1 VTSPPT
7 QHKPCRETGCRSL
20 AGNSG
25 LQPVFFS
32 RPRLPRWLGAAL
44 LVLALACL
52 GGCVTLK
59 PPAEFFELTPES
71 PANKAMQTRFFETGN
86 ERELLSAAAAVL
98 QDLGFQVEDVE
109 RDIGLLKAV
118 KERSAR
124 EHGQD
129 ISRFLV
135 GLVTFCYVRLTT
147 DFHQKISAVL
157 VARPVD
163 RSGRR
168 SEVRVTFY
176 RVVWESDG
184 YVERTAI
191 PPGEQ
196 RMEIIDAP
204 FIYQQ
209 FFAKLSKSVFL
220 EAFTL

>member
-1 VTSPPT
+1 M
-7 QHKPCRETGCRSL
+7 KCR
-20 AGNSG
+20 
-25 LQPVFFS
+25 
-32 RPRLPRWLGAAL
+32 RPRLPRWLGAAVL
-44 LVLALACL
+44 LLALACL

-59 PPAEFFELTPES
+59 PPEEFFELTPES

-109 RDIGLLKAV
+109 REIGLLKSV

-124 EHGQD
+124 EYGQD
-129 ISRFLV
+129 IGRFMV
-135 GLVTFCYVRLTT
+135 GLVTFCYVRLPM

-163 RSGRR
+163 RNGRR

-176 RVVWESDG
+176 RVVWKSDG
-184 YVERTAI
+184 YFERTSI

-196 RMEIIDAP
+196 RMEMIYDP
-204 FIYQQ
+204 LIYQQ
-209 FFAKLSKSVFL
+209 FFAKLSKAVFL